1 MKRRD
6 LILGNPIHGIAVNIA
21 IDILNY
27 VYDDDEI
34 ISATMIENVLDKR
47 LGIDDMRIG
56 DAKALLEEHRVF
68 GKGVK
73 RITENCVSFCDLFNI
88 DEQFSYVLSF
98 ILAMNTH
105 MGFRDFFFKAEF
117 MDARWDIDATFAD
130 LAGLSVSDLQEA
142 MQRLHRLHLLET
154 YHLNGITGEELP
166 PALQDA
172 LLHNTLTSKADLV
185 ERMVTLSEPAE
196 FTLDQF
202 SYVETDI
209 VADYLSYASEQHCE
223 GINILLHGPSG
234 SGKTQLAKALAEYAC
249 LDAYDIRSRNQQSSG
264 LVAELDSAHASK
276 TRLQHLAM
284 VSELLN
290 PDDNV
295 VLLIDECESLFHQSD
310 DKYSKDTLHRLL
322 EHNALPVIWTT
333 NHVHCLEPSFIRR
346 FKVVLDVQPPE
357 GDSLLTIA
365 KPHLKGLRLSKPF
378 KQSLVQLDNITPA
391 HIANAGHV
399 AKVISHTGKQ
409 AENTVTQVIESS
421 LDAAGLLERPMH
433 YRGDMDFDMR
443 LLNIKQSA
451 AELATITDAVKSNA
465 SVRVLLT
472 GPAGTGKTAFA
483 HHLANIHQRK
493 LKRITGSDVLSKYV
507 GESEQHVAAL
517 FREAHRVGDMLL
529 LDEVDSLLSSRDFA
543 QATHEVQL
551 VNELLAQMECF
562 TQPLFAATNYEKRLD
577 KAVLRRF
584 DFKLECDYL
593 SAHQVI
599 TLYQNVLALNHV
611 PVVDKARL
619 TALSRLTPG
628 DFALLQ
634 RRKRFTPLS
643 ALRKQA
649 IALLEVEN
657 NRKHSSNP
665 IGFIAK

>member
-27 VYDDDEI
+27 MYDDDEI

-47 LGIDDMRIG
+47 LGIDDVRID
-56 DAKALLEEHRVF
+56 DAKTQLEEHRLF

-73 RITENCVSFCDLFNI
+73 RINENCMSFCDLFNI
-88 DEQFSYVLSF
+88 DEQFSYVLGF
-98 ILAMNTH
+98 ILAMSTH

-130 LAGLSVSDLQEA
+130 IAGLSVSALQDA

-166 PALQDA
+166 SVLQDA
-172 LLHNTLTSKADLV
+172 LLNTTLTSKAELV

-196 FTLDQF
+196 FMLDQF

-209 VADYLSYASEQHCE
+209 VADYLNHASEQHCT

-249 LDAYDIRSRNQQSSG
+249 LEAYDIRSRNQKNSG
-264 LVAELDSAHASK
+264 LAAELDSAHASK
-276 TRLQHLAM
+276 TRLQYLAM
-284 VSELLN
+284 VCELLN
-290 PDDNV
+290 PNDNV
-295 VLLIDECESLFHQSD
+295 LLLVDECESLFNQSD
-310 DKYSKDTLHRLL
+310 DKYSKDTLQRML

-346 FKVVLDVQPPE
+346 FKLVLEVEPPNGE
-357 GDSLLTIA
+357 TLLSIS
-365 KPHLKGLRLSKPF
+365 KSHLHGLRLSKPF
-378 KQSLVQLDNITPA
+378 KKELVKTDNITPA
-391 HIANAGHV
+391 HIANASHV
-399 AKVISHTGKQ
+399 AKVVQHRGKQ
-409 AENTVTQVIESS
+409 AETTVTQIVESS
-421 LDAAGLLERPMH
+421 LDAAGLLERPMR
-433 YRGDMDFDMR
+433 YRGEMDFDID

-451 AELATITDAVKSNA
+451 TELNAIAHAVKNNA

-483 HHLANIHQRK
+483 HQLANANQRT

-529 LDEVDSLLSSRDFA
+529 LDEVDSLLSSRDLA

-593 SAHQVI
+593 NAHQVI
-599 TLYQNVLALNHV
+599 TLYQNVLALNYV
-611 PVVDKARL
+611 PVADKVRL

-628 DFALLQ
+628 DFAVLQ
-634 RRKRFTPLS
+634 RRKRFTSLS

-649 IALLEVEN
+649 IALLEAEN
-657 NRKHSSNP
+657 KRKQTSQP
-665 IGFIAK
+665 IGFIAN

>member
-27 VYDDDEI
+27 VYDDDEVI
-34 ISATMIENVLDKR
+34 AATMIENVLDKR
-47 LGIDDMRIG
+47 LGIDDMRVG
-56 DAKALLEEHRVF
+56 DAKTLLEEHRVF

-88 DEQFSYVLSF
+88 DEQFSYVVGF

-130 LAGLSVSDLQEA
+130 LAALSVSDLQEA
-142 MQRLHRLHLLET
+142 IQRLHRLHLLDT

-196 FTLDQF
+196 FTLEQF
-202 SYVETDI
+202 SYMETDI

-249 LDAYDIRSRNQQSSG
+249 LDTYDIRSRNQQGSG
-264 LVAELDSAHASK
+264 LVAELDSTHASK

-295 VLLIDECESLFHQSD
+295 LLLIDECESVFQQSD
-310 DKYSKDTLHRLL
+310 DKYSKDTLHGLL
-322 EHNALPVIWTT
+322 ENNSLPVIWTT
-333 NHVHCLEPSFIRR
+333 NHVHCLEQSFIRR

-357 GDSLLTIA
+357 GDTLLTIA

-399 AKVISHTGKQ
+399 AKVIHHKGKQ

-421 LDAAGLLERPMH
+421 LDAAGLLERPMR

-451 AELATITDAVKSNA
+451 PFFLIRFFPKALFRTL
-465 SVRVLLT
+465 RFVLLT
-472 GPAGTGKTAFA
+472 GA
-483 HHLANIHQRK
+483 
-493 LKRITGSDVLSKYV
+493 
-507 GESEQHVAAL
+507 
-517 FREAHRVGDMLL
+517 
-529 LDEVDSLLSSRDFA
+529 
-543 QATHEVQL
+543 
-551 VNELLAQMECF
+551 
-562 TQPLFAATNYEKRLD
+562 
-577 KAVLRRF
+577 
-584 DFKLECDYL
+584 
-593 SAHQVI
+593 
-599 TLYQNVLALNHV
+599 
-611 PVVDKARL
+611 
-619 TALSRLTPG
+619 
-628 DFALLQ
+628 
-634 RRKRFTPLS
+634 
-643 ALRKQA
+643 
-649 IALLEVEN
+649 
-657 NRKHSSNP
+657 
-665 IGFIAK
+665 

>member
-47 LGIDDMRIG
+47 LGIDDIPIG

-130 LAGLSVSDLQEA
+130 LAALSVSDLQEA
-142 MQRLHRLHLLET
+142 IQRLHRLHLLET

-166 PALQDA
+166 SALQDA
-172 LLHNTLTSKADLV
+172 LLNNTLTSKSDLV

-209 VADYLSYASEQHCE
+209 VADYLSHASEQHCA

-264 LVAELDSAHASK
+264 LEAELDSAHASK

-284 VSELLN
+284 VCELLN
-290 PDDNV
+290 SDDNV
-295 VLLIDECESLFHQSD
+295 LLLIDECESVFQQSD

-357 GDSLLTIA
+357 GDILLTIA

-421 LDAAGLLERPMH
+421 LDAAGLLERPMR

-443 LLNIKQSA
+443 LLNIKQSD
-451 AELATITDAVKSNA
+451 AELATITDAVKHNI

-483 HHLANIHQRK
+483 HHLASVHQRT

-517 FREAHRVGDMLL
+517 FHEAHRVGDMLL

-543 QATHEVQL
+543 QANHEVQL

-593 SAHQVI
+593 NAHQVV

-611 PVVDKARL
+611 PAADKARL

-643 ALRKQA
+643 TLRKQA
-649 IALLEVEN
+649 IALLEAEN
-657 NRKHSSNP
+657 KRKQSSKP